1 MQEFDSDLHY
11 HSPFSGGVSKNML
24 IPIIAEQAELKGLHL
39 LSSADC
45 LNGPWIKH
53 LKQNLTEEENG
64 LFKSKEKNVF
74 FVLGT
79 EVQCS
84 DRVHH
89 IIFLPDFNAIEEVR
103 KKFSNYTR
111 ELDSVM
117 GGRPRLKLNAEK
129 IAEIVFDAKGL
140 IGPAHAFTPYFGVYA
155 YFDSVKKA
163 YGEQGKKISFIE
175 LGLSAD
181 SFLADKIPEN
191 REYIFLSNSDSHS
204 PWPFRLG
211 REFNRIKLKEPSF
224 KELKKALEEKE
235 EKRIVLNAGL
245 NPKEGKYH
253 RTACSSC
260 YSKYSLQEAEGIKWK
275 CTECGKEIKRGVIE
289 RIEMLSD
296 KKNLKPDFRPDYLHL
311 LPLQEIIQHSV
322 KIKLITSPKI
332 QLLWKKFVERFNSE
346 INVLVD
352 EPIENL
358 TEVDKDIAESIECFR
373 KGLVLFE
380 EGGGGKYGKPIICRN
395 EKEFEKK
402 KFELEQK
409 EKKVFASRQ
418 KKLSEF

>member
-1 MQEFDSDLHY
+1 MF
-11 HSPFSGGVSKNML
+11 
-24 IPIIAEQAELKGLHL
+24 IPIIAEQAELKGLNL

-45 LNGPWIKH
+45 LNGKWISH
-53 LKQNLTEEENG
+53 LKENLVEEKNG
-64 LFKSKEKNVF
+64 VFKSKEKNVF

-89 IIFLPDFNAIEEVR
+89 IIFLPDFNAIEAIR
-103 KKFSNYTR
+103 KKFSNYTN

-117 GGRPRLKLNAEK
+117 GGRPRMKLNGEQ
-129 IAEIVFDAKGL
+129 IAEIVFDAGGI

-155 YFDSVKKA
+155 YFDSVKES
-163 YGEQGKKISFIE
+163 YGTQGKNISFLE

-191 REYIFLSNSDSHS
+191 RNYLFLSNSDAHS

-224 KELKKALEEKE
+224 KELKKALQEKE
-235 EKRIVLNAGL
+235 EKRITLNVGL

-253 RTACSSC
+253 RTACQSC
-260 YSKYSLQEAEGIKWK
+260 YSKYSLQEAEKLKWK
-275 CTECGKEIKRGVIE
+275 CIECGKEIKRGVLE
-289 RIEMLSD
+289 RIEMLSNGEN
-296 KKNLKPDFRPDYLHL
+296 KKPEFRPEYLHL
-311 LPLQEIIQHSV
+311 LPLQEIIQNSL
-322 KIKLITSPKI
+322 KIRLITSNKI
-332 QLLWKKFVERFNSE
+332 QFLWKKFVEKFGSE

-352 EPIENL
+352 EPIEEL
-358 TEVDKDIAESIECFR
+358 IKVDSEIAKKIDCFR

-380 EGGGGKYGKPIICRN
+380 EGGGGQYGKPVICEN
-395 EKEFEKK
+395 EKEFEQK
-402 KFELEQK
+402 KFELG
-409 EKKVFASRQ
+409 EKAKKKYSARQ
-418 KKLSEF
+418 KKLFDF

>member
-1 MQEFDSDLHY
+1 MKEFDADLHY
-11 HSPFSGGVSKNML
+11 HGPFSVGVSKNML
-24 IPIIAEQAELKGLHL
+24 IPIIAEQAELKGLNL

-45 LNGPWIKH
+45 LNGNWIKH
-53 LKQNLTEEENG
+53 LKQNLVEEENG
-64 LFKSKEKNVF
+64 IFKAKNDSVN

-84 DRVHH
+84 DRLHH
-89 IIFLPDFNAIEEVR
+89 VIFLPDFNAIEEVR
-103 KKFSNYTR
+103 KKFANHTR

-117 GGRPRLKLNAEK
+117 GGRPRLRLNAEQT
-129 IAEIVFDAKGL
+129 AEIIFDAKGL

-155 YFDSVKKA
+155 YFDSVRKA
-163 YGEQGKKISFIE
+163 YGEQGKNISFIE

-191 REYIFLSNSDSHS
+191 REYVFLSNSDSHS

-211 REFNRIKLKEPSF
+211 REFNRIKMKEPSF
-224 KELKKALEEKE
+224 KELKKVLTEKE
-235 EKRIVLNAGL
+235 EKRISLNAGL

-253 RTACSSC
+253 RTACNSC

-275 CTECGKEIKRGVIE
+275 CSECGKEIKRGVLE

-296 KKNLKPDFRPDYLHL
+296 GKNLKPDFRPDYLHL
-311 LPLQEIIQHSV
+311 LPLQEIIQSSV
-322 KIKLITSPKI
+322 KIKLITSQKI
-332 QLLWKKFVERFNSE
+332 QLLWKKFVESFGTE
-346 INVLVD
+346 INILVD

-358 TEVDKDIAESIECFR
+358 MKVDKDIGEKVDCFR

-380 EGGGGKYGKPIICRN
+380 EGGGGKYGKPIICKN

-418 KKLSEF
+418 KKLFDF

>member
-1 MQEFDSDLHY
+1 MQEFDCDLHY
-11 HSPFSGGVSKNML
+11 HGPYSVGVSKNMF
-24 IPIIAEQAELKGLHL
+24 IPIIAEQAELKGLNL

-45 LNGPWIKH
+45 LNGKWLQH
-53 LKQNLTEEENG
+53 LKENLVEENG
-64 LFKSKEKNVF
+64 IFKSKEKNVF

-84 DRVHH
+84 NRVHH
-89 IIFLPDFNAIEEVR
+89 IIFLPDFNAVEQVR
-103 KKFSNYTR
+103 NEFRNYTN

-117 GGRPRLKLNAEK
+117 GGRPRLKLNGEQ

-155 YFDSVKKA
+155 YFDSIKES
-163 YGEQGKKISFIE
+163 YGTQGKNISFIE

-191 REYIFLSNSDSHS
+191 RNYLFLSNSDAHS

-224 KELKKALEEKE
+224 KELKKALQEKE
-235 EKRIVLNAGL
+235 EKRIVLNVGL
-245 NPKEGKYH
+245 DPKEGKYH
-253 RTACSSC
+253 RTACQSC
-260 YSKYSLQEAEGIKWK
+260 YSKYSLDEAERLKWK
-275 CTECGKEIKRGVIE
+275 CVECKKEIKRGVVE

-296 KKNLKPDFRPDYLHL
+296 GKNSKPDFRPDYLHL
-311 LPLQEIIQHSV
+311 LPLQEIIQQTI

-332 QLLWKKFVERFNSE
+332 QFLWKKFVERFGSE
-346 INVLVD
+346 IKVLVD
-352 EPIENL
+352 EPIEEL
-358 TEVDKDIAESIECFR
+358 EKVDGGIAKKIDSFR

-380 EGGGGKYGKPIICRN
+380 EGGGGKYGKPIICEN
-395 EKEFEKK
+395 TKEFE
-402 KFELEQK
+402 
-409 EKKVFASRQ
+409 Q
-418 KKLSEF
+418 KK

>member
-1 MQEFDSDLHY
+1 MEEFDCDLHY
-11 HSPFSGGVSKNML
+11 HGPYSGGVSKNML
-24 IPIIAEQAELKGLHL
+24 IPVISEQAELKGLNL

-45 LNGPWIKH
+45 LNGKWIPH
-53 LKQNLTEEENG
+53 LKENLVEENG
-64 LFKSKEKNVF
+64 VFKSKEKNVF

-84 DRVHH
+84 NRIHH
-89 IIFLPDFNAIEEVR
+89 IIFLPDFNAVEEIR
-103 KKFSNYTR
+103 KKFSNYTN

-117 GGRPRLKLNAEK
+117 GGRPRMKLNAEQ

-155 YFDSVKKA
+155 YFDSVKEA
-163 YGEQGKKISFIE
+163 YGEQGKNISFIE

-191 REYIFLSNSDSHS
+191 RNYLFLSNSDSHS

-224 KELKKALEEKE
+224 KELKKALQEKE
-235 EKRIVLNAGL
+235 EKRIALNVGL
-245 NPKEGKYH
+245 DPKEGKYH
-253 RTACSSC
+253 RTACQSC
-260 YSKYSLQEAEGIKWK
+260 YAKYSLDEAEKLKFK
-275 CTECGKEIKRGVIE
+275 CIECKKEIKRGVLE
-289 RIEMLSD
+289 RIEMLS
-296 KKNLKPDFRPDYLHL
+296 KGESKSPEFRPEYLHL
-311 LPLQEIIQHSV
+311 LPLQEIIQNSL

-332 QLLWKKFVERFNSE
+332 QLLWKKFVERFGSE

-352 EPIENL
+352 EPIEEL
-358 TEVDKDIAESIECFR
+358 MKVDARIAKKIDCFR

-380 EGGGGKYGKPIICRN
+380 EGGGGQYGKPIICEN
-395 EKEFEKK
+395 TKEFEQK
-402 KFELEQK
+402 KFELKEK
-409 EKKVFASRQ
+409 EKKQFTVRQ
-418 KKLSEF
+418 KKLFDF